1 MGQVSRSSEI
11 SNTVNWNRT
20 QITREQ
26 WESSRWNFIQ
36 EAQRVERVFT
46 LPGIVR
52 IRNTFFENDSAY
64 IVMDYI
70 DGITLKDKLK
80 QDGPMTFDECRRLF
94 VPLMKS
100 IVIN

>member
-1 MGQVSRSSEI
+1 M
-11 SNTVNWNRT
+11 
-20 QITREQ
+20 
-26 WESSRWNFIQ
+26 
-36 EAQRVERVFT
+36 
-46 LPGIVR
+46 R